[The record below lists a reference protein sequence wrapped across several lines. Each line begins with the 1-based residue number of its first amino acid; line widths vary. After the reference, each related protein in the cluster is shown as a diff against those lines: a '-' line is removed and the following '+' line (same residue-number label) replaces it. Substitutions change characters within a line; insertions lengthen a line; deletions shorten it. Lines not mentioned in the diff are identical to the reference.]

1 MYNKNFQYKTTH
13 LNKEQQELGDFSIP
27 HFLQNYDYSKKAHRI
42 LIEFLKKEDPNIFK
56 LVKNDK
62 LFSREYK
69 YARQRSAFDNALF
82 FIHHS
87 DERLSKWFSYDRK
100 EENFKKLYD
109 HLKDWGFFVDFF
121 EDGVSAVFIG
131 FGVKKY
137 N

>member
-1 MYNKNFQYKTTH
+1 MHNNNFQYKTRY
-13 LNKEQQELGDFSIP
+13 LNKEQQALGDFSIP
-27 HFLQNYDYSKKAHRI
+27 HFLQQQDYCKKAHHA
-42 LIEFLKKEDPNIFK
+42 LIEFLKLEDPTIFNTI
-56 LVKNDK
+56 KNDK

-69 YARQRSAFDNALF
+69 YARQRDAFSHALF

-100 EENFKKLYD
+100 EENFKKLYN
-109 HLKDWGFFVDFF
+109 HLRDWGFFVDFF
-121 EDGVSAVFIG
+121 ENGVSAVFIG